1 MTNTKLIK
9 LAGRPTIMTPE
20 IIAQLE
26 KAFSFGYS
34 DLEACFHCNISKS
47 TLYNFQN
54 SNPEFVERKEALKQ
68 SLSLKAKMAICEAIE
83 NGCVQTSKWWLERK
97 CKEEFS
103 LRSELSGVSNKEL
116 IRDVIFIDDI

>member
-1 MTNTKLIK
+1 MTQKQLIK
-9 LAGRPTIMTPE
+9 SAGRPTIMTPE
-20 IIAQLE
+20 IISQLE

-34 DLEACFHCNISKS
+34 DLEACFYSNISKS

-68 SLSLKAKMAICEAIE
+68 SLSLKAKMAIYEAIE

-103 LRSELSGVSNKEL
+103 LRSELSGVSNKDL
-116 IRDVIFIDDI
+116 IRDVILIDDI